1 MPKDDRSELFIVVDK
16 EDNILY
22 PLERGK
28 VHSNRKYI
36 HRSVGIVIYNQAGKI
51 LLQKRSESKDIE
63 PGKWTIS
70 VSGHVNWGQE
80 YRETAERELKE
91 EIGIETKLSLVKKIL
106 TEDSRELEWTEIYE
120 GKVTADMEFVLDI
133 DEVANVSWV
142 SKKELRKYIDNGL
155 LTKYAETI
163 LRELNLLKL

>member
-1 MPKDDRSELFIVVDK
+1 M
-16 EDNILY
+16 
-22 PLERGK
+22 
-28 VHSNRKYI
+28 
-36 HRSVGIVIYNQAGKI
+36 
-51 LLQKRSESKDIE
+51 
-63 PGKWTIS
+63 
-70 VSGHVNWGQE
+70 NWGQE
-80 YRETAERELKE
+80 YREAAERELKE

-120 GKVTADMEFVLDI
+120 GKATEDMEFVLDI

-142 SKKELRKYIDNGL
+142 SKKELRKYVDDGL